1 MNIKDVPERFEP
13 FERYNIEYEREHFV
27 YSEANRRVAIA
38 TRDQI
43 LEWVLP
49 KPPYGLGE
57 PVMLDDP
64 LLEAFGFPKPPLRL
78 RRLVHGL
85 LRARAKM
92 VRLMP
97 TRKLPKIRTGPRKP
111 TCPRGYRIEELGP
124 ILENAS

>member
-1 MNIKDVPERFEP
+1 M
-13 FERYNIEYEREHFV
+13 

-64 LLEAFGFPKPPLRL
+64 LVEAFGFPKPPLRL
-78 RRLVHGL
+78 RQLVHGL
-85 LRARAKM
+85 LRARDKM
-92 VRLMP
+92 FRLMP
-97 TRKLPKIRTGPRKP
+97 ARKRPKIRTGPRKP

-124 ILENAS
+124 IVENAS